1 MASMKGYNI
10 LVKIN
15 GNAFVGETS
24 SSMDVSANVKESY
37 TKEGKGV
44 ADREVTGHSVSGS
57 ISGLMRLKKED
68 ETNVMDSDAILE
80 AAMQEGKDALFPF
93 VYTRDTGKAYK
104 GNLII
109 NSYSES
115 GTAEGEATYTLNYTV
130 SGKMVP
136 ADEV

>member
-1 MASMKGYNI
+1 MKGYNI

-37 TKEGKGV
+37 TKEGKGA

-68 ETNVMDSDAILE
+68 ETDVMDSDAILE
-80 AAMQEGKDALFPF
+80 AAMQEGEDALFPF
-93 VYTRDTGKAYK
+93 VYNRDIGKAYK

-109 NSYSES
+109 NSYSET
-115 GTAEGEATYTLNYTV
+115 GAAEGEATYTLNYTV

-136 ADEV
+136 VDEA